1 MAKKRGKMT
10 GRKKVTTITAG
21 RAKAK
26 AAARR
31 PNHPPAKAPATTTLK
46 TAAKPTLPARAQAA
60 PAPASAPREPVVVT
74 LVARAERLYDDIQR
88 SKITHPDPWTYT
100 TKARGWVKRAEQLV
114 VEASAGRDVRRD
126 LDGLAAEVERD
137 RDFQEAHRL
146 F

>member
-10 GRKKVTTITAG
+10 GRKKATTITAG

-26 AAARR
+26 AAAPR
-31 PNHPPAKAPATTTLK
+31 PNHPPAKAPAKTTPK
-46 TAAKPTLPARAQAA
+46 TAAKPTLPARVQAA
-60 PAPASAPREPVVVT
+60 PAPASAPRGPVVVT

-137 RDFQEAHRL
+137 RDFREAHRL

>member
-10 GRKKVTTITAG
+10 GRKKATTITAG

-26 AAARR
+26 AAAPR
-31 PNHPPAKAPATTTLK
+31 PNHPPAKAPAKTTPK

-60 PAPASAPREPVVVT
+60 PSPASAPRGPVVVT